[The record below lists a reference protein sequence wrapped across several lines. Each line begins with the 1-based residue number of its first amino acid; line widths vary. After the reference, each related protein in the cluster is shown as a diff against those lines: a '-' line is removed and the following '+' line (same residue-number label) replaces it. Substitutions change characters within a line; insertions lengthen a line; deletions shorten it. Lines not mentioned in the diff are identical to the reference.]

1 MTQARPRLNRPTKHP
16 EPTPARH
23 GGSRRGL
30 LPFWRQRILPWRCY
44 LGFAGLSHRMEI
56 IVLGSGTSHGVPM
69 IACECA
75 VCHSLDPRDQRTRAS
90 VHVVMNGL
98 RIQIDATPEFRV
110 QALRESI
117 PSIDL
122 FILTHGHS
130 DHILGMDDLR
140 RYCEL
145 RPDGTL
151 PVYCT
156 QEGEGRVRDIY
167 PYALVPR
174 GEQPDGY
181 ARFDLRR
188 LPARLEL
195 PEGVIESTLL
205 PHGRVETL
213 GLVFTE
219 AGTGRRFAYYT
230 DCKTVPPAAR
240 DLARKVDLLLLDGLR
255 PSPHPTH
262 LSIPEALAVVT
273 DLAPQRT
280 FITHLNHAV
289 AHCDEQLYLNNEA
302 HFAYDGLR
310 IVL

>member
-1 MTQARPRLNRPTKHP
+1 
-16 EPTPARH
+16 
-23 GGSRRGL
+23 
-30 LPFWRQRILPWRCY
+30 
-44 LGFAGLSHRMEI
+44 MEI

-69 IACECA
+69 IACDCA
-75 VCHSLDPRDQRTRAS
+75 VCSSDDPRDRRSRAS
-90 VHVVMNGL
+90 VQVVMNGL

-110 QALRESI
+110 QVLREAI

-122 FILTHGHS
+122 FILTHGHA

-140 RYCEL
+140 RYCDL

-156 QEGEGRVRDIY
+156 GEGEGRVRDLY
-167 PYALVPR
+167 PYALPPR
-174 GEQPDGY
+174 GAIPDGY

-188 LPARLEL
+188 MPTRLEM

-219 AGTGRRFAYYT
+219 VGSGRRFAYYT

-240 DLARKVDLLLLDGLR
+240 DLARGADLLLLDGLR
-255 PSPHPTH
+255 PTPHPTH
-262 LSIPEALAVVT
+262 QSIPEALAVVS
-273 DLAPQRT
+273 DIAPRQT
-280 FITHLNHAV
+280 YLTHLTHAV
-289 AHCDEQLYLNNEA
+289 AHREESIHLPQGVK
-302 HFAYDGLR
+302 FAFDGLR
-310 IVL
+310 VFL

>member
-1 MTQARPRLNRPTKHP
+1 
-16 EPTPARH
+16 
-23 GGSRRGL
+23 
-30 LPFWRQRILPWRCY
+30 
-44 LGFAGLSHRMEI
+44 MEI

-69 IACECA
+69 IACDCA
-75 VCHSLDPRDQRTRAS
+75 VCRSADPRDTRTRAS
-90 VHVVMNGL
+90 VHVIMNGL

-110 QALRESI
+110 QVLRESI

-122 FILTHGHS
+122 FILTHGHA

-140 RYCEL
+140 RYCDL
-145 RPDGTL
+145 RSDGTL
-151 PVYCT
+151 PVYCRE
-156 QEGEGRVRDIY
+156 EGEERIRAIY
-167 PYALVPR
+167 PYALKPP
-174 GEQPDGY
+174 GTAPDGY

-205 PHGRVETL
+205 PHGRIDTL

-240 DLARKVDLLLLDGLR
+240 ELARGVDLLLLDGLR

-262 LSIPEALAVVT
+262 LSIPEALAVAE
-273 DLAPQRT
+273 DISPKKIYL
-280 FITHLNHAV
+280 THLSHAV
-289 AHCDEQLYLNNEA
+289 AHRHEELHLSNRA
-302 HFAYDGLR
+302 MFAYDGLR
-310 IVL
+310 FLL